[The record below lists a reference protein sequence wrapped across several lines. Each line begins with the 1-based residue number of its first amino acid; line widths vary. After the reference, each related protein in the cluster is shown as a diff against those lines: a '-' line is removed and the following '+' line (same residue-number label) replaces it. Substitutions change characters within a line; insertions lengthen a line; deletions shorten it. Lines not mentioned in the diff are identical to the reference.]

1 MNRIRQ
7 FLGALLCLVVFGAA
21 LLGYFVTDG
30 NGHDGLGRSLSSAP
44 FFMRLFFG
52 QERAWAGWFWFV
64 ADIVWFWGGLGLGF
78 VLLSSKPKSG

>member
-1 MNRIRQ
+1 
-7 FLGALLCLVVFGAA
+7 
-21 LLGYFVTDG
+21 
-30 NGHDGLGRSLSSAP
+30 
-44 FFMRLFFG
+44 MRLFFG